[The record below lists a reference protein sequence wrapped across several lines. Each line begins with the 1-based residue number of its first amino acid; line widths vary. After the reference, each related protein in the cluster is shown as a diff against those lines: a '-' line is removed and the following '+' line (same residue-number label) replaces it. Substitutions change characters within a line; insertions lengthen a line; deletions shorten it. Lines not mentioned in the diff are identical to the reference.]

1 MRGIIYDFKLSR
13 PQVESPKGMS
23 PQDFFSFLVY
33 SFRRQVLWDTTSHL
47 DTVEF
52 RGCISRCGKV
62 FDAISDP
69 KFGGPF
75 FEVKSLS
82 HHLHHQF
89 WLQTKTS
96 HTTATIHLR
105 LAFLFFANNC
115 KSAFSAKWEQ
125 DKAVVERRE
134 YINQPDILSEDK
146 RTRVQS
152 CYQSARDISPCRLL
166 AKHSILLESSTLY
179 QELLSRLVPTWYN
192 LSLHLTICKIS
203 TLHSLHTQKVT
214 V

>member
-1 MRGIIYDFKLSR
+1 MGLNKMRGIIYDFKLSR

-23 PQDFFSFLVY
+23 PQNFFSFLVY

-105 LAFLFFANNC
+105 LAFLFLRTIVRALL
-115 KSAFSAKWEQ
+115 
-125 DKAVVERRE
+125 V
-134 YINQPDILSEDK
+134 LSGSK
-146 RTRVQS
+146 TRQ
-152 CYQSARDISPCRLL
+152 
-166 AKHSILLESSTLY
+166 
-179 QELLSRLVPTWYN
+179 LSKGENT
-192 LSLHLTICKIS
+192 
-203 TLHSLHTQKVT
+203 
-214 V
+214 